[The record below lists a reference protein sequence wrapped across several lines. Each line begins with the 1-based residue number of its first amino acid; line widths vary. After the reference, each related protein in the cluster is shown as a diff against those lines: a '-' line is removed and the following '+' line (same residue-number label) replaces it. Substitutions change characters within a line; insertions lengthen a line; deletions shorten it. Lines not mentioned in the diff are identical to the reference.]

1 MPDFCY
7 GDPVSRSLVDV
18 YVSDE
23 DWFFGATVDAGKFN
37 PDVDCP
43 AWQQRNPQCMKPLHN
58 TEKHLVLGTAG
69 VSFHQAANWV
79 VVRALE
85 KVGYSVDVVDNVP
98 HREMY
103 PKFTAGEIDIVTGS
117 DLPFNHAP
125 WLWNYTQDFFIAGT
139 INEATDI
146 VLGAPSYTGVKSVS
160 ELTSSKSQFTPEL
173 LSLDEDA
180 CPQCVK
186 MAKEYA
192 QSLGFTVKEVS
203 PAEFQ
208 KEVEMRIKKEETFAV
223 SWYVPSY
230 LQSRVAGLVNLV
242 GDAAPFDRHN
252 AGKTIVR
259 HDSNLDTDTKT
270 LLGAV
275 FLGNAAIV
283 EMDLMVN
290 VKNMSPSEAADAWI
304 QANPEMWQS
313 FFGHLP
319 KPSDATTSLESGIIS
334 V

>member
-1 MPDFCY
+1 MGCRAESP
-7 GDPVSRSLVDV
+7 GMHPPVLV
-18 YVSDE
+18 
-23 DWFFGATVDAGKFN
+23 
-37 PDVDCP
+37 
-43 AWQQRNPQCMKPLHN
+43 
-58 TEKHLVLGTAG
+58 
-69 VSFHQAANWV
+69 
-79 VVRALE
+79 
-85 KVGYSVDVVDNVP
+85 VP
-98 HREMY
+98 S
-103 PKFTAGEIDIVTGS
+103 P
-117 DLPFNHAP
+117 
-125 WLWNYTQDFFIAGT
+125 
-139 INEATDI
+139 
-146 VLGAPSYTGVKSVS
+146 
-160 ELTSSKSQFTPEL
+160 
-173 LSLDEDA
+173 
-180 CPQCVK
+180 
-186 MAKEYA
+186 
-192 QSLGFTVKEVS
+192 FTVKEVS

-208 KEVEMRIKKEETFAV
+208 KEVEMRIKKEETFVV

-259 HDSNLDTDTKT
+259 HDSNLDTDTKA

-319 KPSDATTSLESGIIS
+319 KPSDAATSLESGIIS